1 MRQALPKE
9 LRDVISSNNNLSR
22 YLLSLS
28 KEQAFTDRSWLYE
41 DREPDDVLQA
51 WKEHLAVLENGNT
64 FEREIFQFDTSQEKK
79 WGPQGGHEAFEE
91 IYQSIVAPQF
101 EDSPVPKAFTSELW
115 NQAKAETVAMFKR
128 AGIRALR
135 PAAYTSVIDNM
146 RARDTLE
153 SNSGWPSFA
162 RRNVEDVKQQAI
174 QDAENGKWKTYPAI
188 ALFRRYNNKTR
199 LVWMYPMSV
208 NLVEASFFQPL
219 QTAIL
224 KTHLAKEFFAPWVG
238 FEQVRVRVTEE
249 YQSGRFV
256 SASDFS
262 ATDQHFRLSTS
273 LEVYDVLA
281 ELFMPQYR
289 EPLKESI
296 QCMHNIPLV
305 ISPTEYIVG
314 EHGVASG
321 SNWTNFIETVFD
333 FILSNYVELLSSNSQ
348 EVHYWSGLY
357 GIGDDMSWFCNKYD
371 PKFSEWLSDVGQSV
385 GQEINAEKVTN
396 DPDKVKTLQRL
407 FQRGYRRPDGL
418 LRGVYST
425 IRALKSSVY
434 PEKFHN
440 PKLWSSDMFC
450 ARQFMILENCVDHP
464 LFEDFVKFVC
474 AGQKDLIPF
483 AHKTRAQLD
492 EINRKT
498 KLLPGLNTTYNQE
511 RRESS
516 LADFA
521 SIRIARNL

>member
-9 LRDVISSNNNLSR
+9 HLEVIAHNNNLSR
-22 YLLSLS
+22 YLLSLQ
-28 KEQAFTDRSWLYE
+28 KERDFTERSWLYE
-41 DREPDDVLQA
+41 NSEPDEILAQWKSHLSVLSDGTA
-51 WKEHLAVLENGNT
+51 
-64 FEREIFQFDTSQEKK
+64 FEREVFQFDTSQEKK
-79 WGPQGGHEAFEE
+79 WGPQGGHEALEDLYE
-91 IYQSIVAPQF
+91 TIIKPQF
-101 EDSPVPKAFTSELW
+101 EDSPVPTAFKSDAWNVAKSETI
-115 NQAKAETVAMFKR
+115 KDFKR
-128 AGIRALR
+128 AGVRALR
-135 PAAYTSVIDNM
+135 PAAYNQVIDNM

-162 RRNVEDVKQQAI
+162 RRNVEDVKHQAI
-174 QDAENGKWKTYPAI
+174 QDAESGKWKTYPAI

-199 LVWMYPMSV
+199 LVWMYPMST
-208 NLVEASFFQPL
+208 NLVEAAFFQPL
-219 QTAIL
+219 QTSIL
-224 KTHLAKEFFAPWVG
+224 KTRLARDFFAPWVG
-238 FEQVRVRVTEE
+238 FEQVRLNVTEE
-249 YQSGRFV
+249 YQRGRFV

-262 ATDQHFRLSTS
+262 STDQHFRLATS
-273 LEVYDVLA
+273 MEVYDVIS
-281 ELFMPQYR
+281 ELFQPQYR
-289 EPLKESI
+289 ETLKESI
-296 QCMHNIPLV
+296 QYMHNIPLV
-305 ISPTEYIVG
+305 ISPFEYVVG

-333 FILSNYVELLSSNSQ
+333 FILSHYVEIISSESTD
-348 EVHYWSGLY
+348 VHYWRGLY
-357 GIGDDMSWFCNKYD
+357 GIGDDMSWSCNKYD
-371 PKFSEWLSDVGQSV
+371 PKFADWLSDVGQAV

-407 FQRGYRRPDGL
+407 FQRGYSRKDGL

-450 ARQFMILENCVDHP
+450 ARQYMILENCVDHP
-464 LFEDFVKFVC
+464 LFEDFVKFVVR
-474 AGQKDLIPF
+474 GQRDLIPF
-483 AHKTRAQLD
+483 AKKSRSELD

-516 LADFA
+516 LADFE
-521 SIRIARNL
+521 SIRIASKL